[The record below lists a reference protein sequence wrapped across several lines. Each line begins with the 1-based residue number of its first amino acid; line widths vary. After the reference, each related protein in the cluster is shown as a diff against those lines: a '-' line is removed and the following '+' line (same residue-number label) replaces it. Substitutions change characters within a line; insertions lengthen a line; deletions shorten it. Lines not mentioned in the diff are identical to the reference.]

1 MAARQKVVLITGGS
15 RGMGLAMVGYFK
27 AQGFKVAAC
36 ATTLEGARNGEPD
49 FAFACDVSNRD
60 QVRSGVASVVE
71 ALGKIDVL
79 INNAGLGGTNSL
91 SAEDDDSCWH
101 QIINVNLNGS
111 YYFAKYALAA
121 MNDGG
126 RIINIASVLALK
138 GVADTTAYCAAKHGV
153 LGLTRS
159 MAHAVAPRRIT
170 VNVICPGWTRTDMAH
185 GRMSEIGMTED
196 SLKSS
201 VPLGRF
207 IEPVEIAQMAAYL
220 ASDAASG
227 VTGQS
232 FVIDGGVLA

>member
-1 MAARQKVVLITGGS
+1 
-15 RGMGLAMVGYFK
+15 MGLAMVGYFK
-27 AQGFKVAAC
+27 SMGFRVASC
-36 ATTLEGARNGEPD
+36 ATTLDGARNGNPD
-49 FAFACDVSNRD
+49 LAFACNVADRD
-60 QVRSGVASVVE
+60 QVKAGVAAVVE
-71 ALGKIDVL
+71 SLGKIDVL
-79 INNAGLGGTNSL
+79 VNNAGLGGTNSL
-91 SAEDDDSCWH
+91 SVEDDDTCWH
-101 QIINVNLNGS
+101 DIINVNLNGS
-111 YYFAKYALAA
+111 YYFSKYALAA

-138 GVADTTAYCAAKHGV
+138 GVPDTTAYCAAKHAV

-185 GRMSEIGMTED
+185 GRLSELGMTEA

-207 IEPVEIAQMAAYL
+207 IEPIEIAQMAAYL
-220 ASDAASG
+220 ASDSASG